1 VTRKI
6 ISISAFATL
15 VAATIAITAF
25 LIDGIGPAWAQ
36 GNTCSG
42 LYQQCVPLARN
53 PKLCLNAKASCM
65 KTGRWIGPE
74 TGRDYG
80 PAEKR

>member
-1 VTRKI
+1 MHTICIFV
-6 ISISAFATL
+6 AT
-15 VAATIAITAF
+15 ATIVTMEF
-25 LIDGIGPAWAQ
+25 LAGDIGSAQAQ

-65 KTGRWIGPE
+65 KTGRWVGPE